1 MVAEVWKSYIQN
13 KYSDSRDFIL
23 DNFVAPLQAYWLQH
37 LAERCGFWHRFNAV
51 FYRFAQSI
59 WQKWKE
65 KKCFLSISVTA
76 LLVKLTYVI
85 GLVRNC
91 KMWES

>member
-13 KYSDSRDFIL
+13 KYSDSRASIL

-37 LAERCGFWHRFNAV
+37 LTERCCFWHRFNAV
-51 FYRFAQSI
+51 FYKFAQSI
-59 WQKWKE
+59 LQKWKE

>member
-37 LAERCGFWHRFNAV
+37 LAERCGF
-51 FYRFAQSI
+51 
-59 WQKWKE
+59 
-65 KKCFLSISVTA
+65 
-76 LLVKLTYVI
+76 
-85 GLVRNC
+85 
-91 KMWES
+91 